1 MSTWRC
7 SRCSSR
13 RRLEVLCSHIAA
25 GRNAPGGAQRAVG
38 VAADQ
43 ESQADAGLVESADEI
58 SEIAFGVLETLLST
72 LFSCSHRRRR
82 RRSQRAA
89 FAGFMGSKAL
99 FAALDIELFEHIAA
113 SPGGLTTDALHAR
126 LSSESV
132 PAMQLQTLLTALTSL
147 GLLAR
152 DDAGPGL
159 YTNSPG
165 ADLFLAKTNLKY
177 DYGDYLRYQ
186 IDKQSARP
194 APNTSCSAAAVAEG
208 LLCSVPIH
216 VAPQH
221 DHEGRGVG
229 AEVPG
234 L

>member
-1 MSTWRC
+1 MLGRGDADLLRRGGGVPEEPLRQLGLYGYNNLDFDFFLVLARH
-7 SRCSSR
+7 SRIEIPHVVMLCEFLQ
-13 RRLEVLCSHIAA
+13 RLCLA
-25 GRNAPGGAQRAVG
+25 
-38 VAADQ
+38 
-43 ESQADAGLVESADEI
+43 
-58 SEIAFGVLETLLST
+58 
-72 LFSCSHRRRR
+72 
-82 RRSQRAA
+82 
-89 FAGFMGSKAL
+89 
-99 FAALDIELFEHIAA
+99 
-113 SPGGLTTDALHAR
+113 DALHAR

-132 PAMQLQTLLTALTSL
+132 TAMQLQTLLTALTSL

-152 DDAGPGL
+152 DDAGT

-165 ADLFLAKTNLKY
+165 SDLFLAKTNLKY

-194 APNTSCSAAAVAEG
+194 APNTSCSAVAEG

-229 AEVPG
+229 AEV
-234 L
+234 

>member
-1 MSTWRC
+1 
-7 SRCSSR
+7 
-13 RRLEVLCSHIAA
+13 
-25 GRNAPGGAQRAVG
+25 
-38 VAADQ
+38 
-43 ESQADAGLVESADEI
+43 
-58 SEIAFGVLETLLST
+58 
-72 LFSCSHRRRR
+72 
-82 RRSQRAA
+82 
-89 FAGFMGSKAL
+89 MGSKAL
-99 FAALDIELFEHIAA
+99 FAALDVELFEHIAA
-113 SPGGLTTDALHAR
+113 SSGGLTTDALHAR
-126 LSSESV
+126 LSSSESV
-132 PAMQLQTLLTALTSL
+132 TAMQLQTLLTALTSL

-152 DDAGPGL
+152 DDDAGT

-216 VAPQH
+216 VTPQH

-229 AEVPG
+229 AEV
-234 L
+234 